1 MSPAHY
7 PSGTKLNGRYEL
19 VKLLGQGADGEVH
32 VAQDEYLDTE
42 VALKL
47 MRPKAG
53 VPAEW
58 TEARL
63 LEQLR
68 GDFLL
73 AVHNADVVQN
83 TDIRFIATPVMQ
95 GGDLVSAARTVGV
108 DTRTAVKWGVQLAH
122 ATERLHGA
130 RLLHRDIKPG
140 NAYLDGNRDCFLADL
155 GMATLVDANGLA
167 GPNGTLVTVAPE
179 ALTAS
184 SPHCTVRSDIYSL
197 GATLFFLLTGDYPVS
212 ESITDRARC
221 RDLVLSG
228 ERRKVRDLAPHVS
241 QSLSKCVETALALE
255 PSERQVSALAFANQ
269 LARVTHSR
277 RKWQMV
283 DHPSHGICMS
293 APPEGRIAGIDVC
306 AIEVG
311 NREFDVQVVRPS
323 GAHLRNMEQAGVKAA
338 RVPVVLRE
346 ICRKVK

>member
-1 MSPAHY
+1 MSPAPY
-7 PSGTKLNGRYEL
+7 PAGTKLNGRYEL
-19 VKLLGQGADGEVH
+19 VKLLGQGTDGEVH

-68 GDFLL
+68 GDYLL
-73 AVHNADVVQN
+73 AVHNADVVLN

-95 GGDLVSAARTVGV
+95 GGDLVYAARTVGV

-155 GMATLVDANGLA
+155 GMATLVDANGTA

-212 ESITDRARC
+212 ELITDRAKC
-221 RDLVLSG
+221 RDLVLNG
-228 ERRKVRDLAPHVS
+228 DRRKVRDLAPHVS
-241 QSLSKCVETALALE
+241 QSLSKCVEMALCTAAT
-255 PSERQVSALAFANQ
+255 ERQGSALAFANQ
-269 LARVTHSR
+269 LARVTHTR

-283 DHPSHGICMS
+283 DHSGHGLCMS
-293 APPEGRIAGIDVC
+293 APPDRRIAGLDVCTIDV
-306 AIEVG
+306 G
-311 NREFDVQVVRPS
+311 SGKFDVEVVRPS
-323 GAHLRNMEQAGVKAA
+323 GTHLRSMEQSGVKAV

-346 ICRKVK
+346 ICRKAD